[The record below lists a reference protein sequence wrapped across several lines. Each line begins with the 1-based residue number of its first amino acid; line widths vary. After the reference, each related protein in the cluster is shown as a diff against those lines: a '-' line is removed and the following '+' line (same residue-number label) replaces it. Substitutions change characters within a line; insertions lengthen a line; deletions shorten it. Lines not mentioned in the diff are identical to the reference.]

1 MSTVDKYQDIIDSRD
16 VDSRIEELEAER
28 DALIEAL
35 DEACVASDEAQRDGR
50 DDVHAEEV
58 TAAQAALDEWG
69 DGEELAALVAFRDD
83 AKGYCSDW
91 RYGET
96 LIRDSYFT
104 EYAQELA
111 ADLGA
116 LKSVEEWPYT
126 CIDWDKAA
134 RELQRDYSSA
144 ELDGVTYWFR

>member
-1 MSTVDKYQDIIDSRD
+1 MSNVDNYQDIIDSRD
-16 VDSRIEELEAER
+16 VDSRIEELETER
-28 DALIEAL
+28 DAAVEAGNP
-35 DEACVASDEAQRDGR
+35 DDFTDG
-50 DDVHAEEV
+50 D
-58 TAAQAALDEWG
+58 
-69 DGEELAALVAFRDD
+69 ELAALVAFRDEAD
-83 AKGYCSDW
+83 GYCRDW
-91 RYGET
+91 RYGCT

-104 EYAQELA
+104 NYAQNLA

-134 RELQRDYSSA
+134 RELQTDYSSA